1 MAALEP
7 VGSKPRT
14 VSSTTRSTWSNNHDD
29 YELQETIGYGATAVV
44 QKAVY
49 LPKKEE
55 VAIKRIDL
63 EKCGADIDEMR
74 KEIQTMSRCNHE
86 NVVNYYTSFIVKQEL
101 WIVMKLLD
109 GGSVLDIIKYLMK
122 SGNVDP
128 LQGVLDEVVIAT
140 ILREVLKGLEYFH
153 KNGQIHRDVK
163 AGNIL
168 LGGDGSVQLA
178 DFGVS
183 STVVEYTD
191 RGQKL
196 RNTFVGTP
204 CWMAPE
210 VMEQANGYGPKVDI
224 WSFGI
229 TAIELAT
236 GTAPYAQFPAMK
248 VLMLTLEGEPP
259 TLETC
264 AKGEKE
270 AYKKYSKQFRKMIAS
285 CLNKEASQRPDATE
299 LLKNPF
305 FKKAKNKEFIIANLI
320 DLAPKLSERGR
331 KVKRK
336 PQSGTA
342 NKNAEGEWEFET
354 ETEVEK
360 PIETKDTT
368 PNVPTT
374 EAQDNT
380 AGKTTDQQQPP
391 QNNTT
396 CTSEKTPAAQVP
408 STTAAEV
415 DDLSKVFDLTLRL
428 RNANKE
434 LNDIRFEFNRK
445 NDTVEGVS
453 QELMSAGLI
462 DGKDLLLVGANLNK
476 ILTNPSEHKQLIFQL
491 KSTQDE
497 VVERDEKLLIGYAML
512 TLNN

>member
-1 MAALEP
+1 MAQTA
-7 VGSKPRT
+7 
-14 VSSTTRSTWSNNHDD
+14 TTRAAWSNNQED

-44 QKAVY
+44 IAATY
-49 LPKKEE
+49 LPSGEK

-109 GGSVLDIIKYLMK
+109 GGSVLDIIKHMIR
-122 SGNVDP
+122 SGQVDP

-183 STVVEYTD
+183 STVVEYTE

-210 VMEQANGYGPKVDI
+210 VMEQAGGYNNKVDI

-264 AKGEKE
+264 ANGERE
-270 AYKKYSKQFRKMIAS
+270 AYKKYSKQFRKMIAL
-285 CLNKEASQRPDATE
+285 CLQKEHIQRPDATE
-299 LLKNPF
+299 LLKNQF
-305 FKKAKNKEFIIANLI
+305 FKKAKTKEYLIEYLINK
-320 DLAPKLSERGR
+320 APKVSERR
-331 KVKRK
+331 NKTRRK
-336 PQSGTA
+336 PQSNDGTRD
-342 NKNAEGEWEFET
+342 ESGDWEFEDT
-354 ETEVEK
+354 EDEATEPSTES
-360 PIETKDTT
+360 TNATSATT
-368 PNVPTT
+368 PATTTVTPSEPAKKEVPNTQTT
-374 EAQDNT
+374 A
-380 AGKTTDQQQPP
+380 
-391 QNNTT
+391 
-396 CTSEKTPAAQVP
+396 PAATPNP
-408 STTAAEV
+408 STTSQPAPTNPPDATPVNE
-415 DDLSKVFDLTLRL
+415 DKVFDLTLRL
-428 RNANKE
+428 RSATKE

-445 NDTVEGVS
+445 TDSVEGVS

-462 DGKDLLLVGANLNK
+462 DGQDLLIVGANMNK
-476 ILTNPSEHKQLIFQL
+476 MIASPPENKQLTFAL
-491 KSTQDE
+491 KSAQDDSA
-497 VVERDEKLLIGYAML
+497 ERDEKTLIGYAML